1 MQGCKYRY
9 VTTFIA
15 ESNGIPEWISHQ
27 KSGFQIT
34 MELPWSW
41 YENDDF
47 LGFVLCSL
55 HVPLDTDTAKHRSFN
70 CKLNFDHDSA
80 SFLLDVIR
88 FKQSCECCYDED
100 ESNQGWLIYYSK
112 SNIPKKYHSNEWR
125 TLKASF
131 YGHSSNKP
139 GKVERCGFHFLYA
152 HDYEHNNLTMVRGSS
167 SHGDLG
173 GLRSAVQDTNSNH
186 SQRSCES
193 RSAVE
198 DTNTDAQRSCDGAMQ
213 NIDGNGVD
221 AQDHEMD
228 HMHRWLELLCKF
240 VHWIC
245 CTRR

>member
-1 MQGCKYRY
+1 MQG
-9 VTTFIA
+9 VEVGTIVQTFIA

-27 KSGFQIT
+27 KSGFKIT

-55 HVPLDTDTAKHRSFN
+55 HVPLDTETAKHRSFN

-152 HDYEHNNLTMVRGSS
+152 HD
-167 SHGDLG
+167 
-173 GLRSAVQDTNSNH
+173 
-186 SQRSCES
+186 
-193 RSAVE
+193 
-198 DTNTDAQRSCDGAMQ
+198 
-213 NIDGNGVD
+213 
-221 AQDHEMD
+221 
-228 HMHRWLELLCKF
+228 
-240 VHWIC
+240 
-245 CTRR
+245 